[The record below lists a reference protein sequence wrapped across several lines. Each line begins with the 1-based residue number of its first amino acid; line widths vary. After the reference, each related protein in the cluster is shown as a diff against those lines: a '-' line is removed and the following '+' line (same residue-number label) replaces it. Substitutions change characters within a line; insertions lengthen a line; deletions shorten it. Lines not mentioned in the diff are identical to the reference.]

1 MGRGEGFPIDGY
13 SGSDCKEI
21 CREAIVRISHEHAR
35 KLDALS
41 ESDEL
46 DGACVAAL
54 DPPPLRAACMAD
66 FEKAIER
73 LSASVAEQ
81 GPEMGKVQEWNAQYG
96 EVKGKRN
103 AAPSSLYL

>member
-1 MGRGEGFPIDGY
+1 
-13 SGSDCKEI
+13 
-21 CREAIVRISHEHAR
+21 
-35 KLDALS
+35 
-41 ESDEL
+41 
-46 DGACVAAL
+46 
-54 DPPPLRAACMAD
+54 MAD

-96 EVKGKRN
+96 EVKGKRSS